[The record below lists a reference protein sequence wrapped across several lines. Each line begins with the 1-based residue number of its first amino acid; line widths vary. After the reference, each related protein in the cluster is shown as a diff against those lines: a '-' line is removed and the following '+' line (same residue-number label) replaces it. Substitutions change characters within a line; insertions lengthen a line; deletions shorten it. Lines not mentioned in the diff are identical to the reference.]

1 MNKTDSAKNMLIDTI
16 DSLVREKYGDSY
28 GDGEPFSR
36 LCPAIYELD
45 RKDLQRIANL
55 LCNKPYAETAEIGK
69 MEILSLMCAVEAT
82 AGMSKDKAIAKIVFD
97 LANGT
102 KKSTGLIEKVKESYR
117 EILSPKK
124 THDEPDKN
132 IDGAEKNKPSP
143 KGREQSVQTE
153 HSIGRNTEK
162 PGRKLGRLGR

>member
-36 LCPAIYELD
+36 LCPAIYEFD

-55 LCNKPYAETAEIGK
+55 LCNKPYAETPEIGK
-69 MEILSLMCAVEAT
+69 MEILALMCAVEAT
-82 AGMSKDKAIAKIVFD
+82 AGMSKDKVMVKRVLD
-97 LANGT
+97 LT
-102 KKSTGLIEKVKESYR
+102 KDMKSTGLIEKVKESYL

-132 IDGAEKNKPSP
+132 IDGAGKNNPSP
-143 KGREQSVQTE
+143 KGRDQSVQTK
-153 HSIGRNTEK
+153 HKTGRNLEK
-162 PGRKLGRLGR
+162 TGRLVR

>member
-1 MNKTDSAKNMLIDTI
+1 MNKTDSAKSMLIDTI

-36 LCPAIYELD
+36 LCPAIYELSN
-45 RKDLQRIANL
+45 KDLQRISNL
-55 LCNKPYAETAEIGK
+55 LCNKPYAETPEIGK

-82 AGMSKDKAIAKIVFD
+82 AGMSKDKAIAQIVFD

-132 IDGAEKNKPSP
+132 IDGAGKNNPSP
-143 KGREQSVQTE
+143 KGREQSVQTKRKT
-153 HSIGRNTEK
+153 GRNLEK
-162 PGRKLGRLGR
+162 TGRLVR